1 MSLKSSEIKWQTL
14 CSACYV
20 FHTAQCDS
28 IHIKM
33 SIRMC
38 VLCVSLSAAIANLL
52 CLLHASHTL
61 TGWGSTPYVS
71 NWVDIMRTCISAMS
85 TVWPLTTQHT
95 TATNNTTTTTT
106 ATATTNTTTAT
117 IVTTAT
123 NTTNTTNTT
132 NATTNTTTA
141 TATATTTTNRTTTTT
156 TTTWSRWVELS
167 RV

>member
-71 NWVDIMRTCISAMS
+71 NWVDIMRTCISATS
-85 TVWPLTTQHT
+85 AVWPLTTQHT
-95 TATNNTTTTTT
+95 TATNTTNITT